1 MEKNR
6 RKTSELT
13 SELESEIYALISSI
27 INLHSKYQKGIIKES
42 FFHKA
47 VKNALN
53 GLNRINLYLKEK
65 ELSFTDILIEMKYI
79 NEFNKAVDIINDIT
93 TFNFPDQFGEPKQS
107 QKSARIRNSI
117 LMLPGITS
125 EITSSFITLM
135 DALKLEDIKESKLI
149 DKLFKELKH
158 DIKKF
163 PGLQKISHQIKQI
176 YKRFLKNKS
185 YFLKDNKFRES
196 IVEDLYDVFKE
207 FQKAL
212 NIKP

>member
-1 MEKNR
+1 MDEKRQKNSQP
-6 RKTSELT
+6 TSEI
-13 SELESEIYALISSI
+13 ESEIYALISSI

-53 GLNRINLYLKEK
+53 GLNRINLYLKER
-65 ELSFTDILIEMKYI
+65 ELSLTDILIEMKFL
-79 NEFNKAVDIINDIT
+79 NEFNEAIEIINDKSSL
-93 TFNFPDQFGEPKQS
+93 NFSDQFGESKHS
-107 QKSARIRNSI
+107 QISASIKNSI
-117 LMLPGITS
+117 LKLPGITS

-149 DKLFKELKH
+149 DKLFKELKQ

-163 PGLQKISHQIKQI
+163 PGLKKFSYQIKQI

-196 IVEDLYDVFKE
+196 IVEDLYEVFKE

-212 NIKP
+212 NLKP